1 MGLKEKIEQISDKP
15 GVYLMKSASG
25 LYIYIG
31 KAKNL
36 RKRVSSYFNKK
47 HEDIKTN
54 VLVNKIK
61 DIETIITET
70 EQEALLLESTL
81 IKKHKPKYNI
91 VLKDDKRY
99 KILKLDLKED
109 YPYIQVVRKIEND
122 KALYFGPYTSGGD
135 LTRTI
140 KIINKTF
147 KLRKC
152 RSKNFRSRT
161 RPCLNYQIGT
171 CLGPCC
177 LKVDKKTYM
186 EIVDEVKMFL
196 KGKTYDL
203 VKKIEIQMKEEALN
217 QKFEEAAT
225 LRDKLFSLKKIVER
239 QVTVSNDF
247 KDKDVISGAFSLE
260 KIVITVLSIRS
271 GFLNKT
277 QHFKFKQTISD
288 KREVFRTFIN
298 QFYDKTKSIPNEILI
313 PIKIDSAIIEG
324 LLTETKGKKVK
335 ILCPTR
341 GEKKL
346 LIEMADNNAEK
357 ELKNLLEAEQQ
368 REGLLKRLSKKLG
381 MDIIPNRI
389 ECFDNSNISGTNPVS
404 AMVVFKNGKPDK
416 SSYRKYIIK
425 NVKEQ
430 DDYAYMKEVLTRRFR
445 KKDNEYPDILMVDGG
460 KGQLGIATTVLESLG
475 IFGDFTVIGIAKKD
489 VEKGEDLDKIILPG
503 RSNPLNLSKDKDILM
518 LLERIR
524 DESHRFA
531 ITFHRKRRGKKAIVS
546 ELDSIEGVGLKRK
559 KALIKYFGSISKIKK
574 ATVDEINAIPEM
586 NLKISEKVFEKM
598 NRGNSKN

>member
-475 IFGDFTVIGIAKKD
+475 IFGDFSVIGIAKKD